1 MKEKINEL
9 TAQQRKRL
17 AFAFDS
23 GIAQIVK
30 FGDGEF
36 IGVNVRCFNGLE
48 VLETINSWT
57 YGTINSN

>member
-1 MKEKINEL
+1 MKKKIAEL
-9 TAQQRKRL
+9 TAQQRKQL

-30 FGDGEF
+30 FGNNEF
-36 IGVNVRCFNGLE
+36 IGINLRCFKNLE

-57 YGTINSN
+57 YGRLK